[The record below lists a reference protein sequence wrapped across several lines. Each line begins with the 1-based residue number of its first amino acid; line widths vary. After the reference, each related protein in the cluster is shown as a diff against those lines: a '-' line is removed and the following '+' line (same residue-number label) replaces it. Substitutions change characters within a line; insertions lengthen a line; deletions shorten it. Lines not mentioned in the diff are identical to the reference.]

1 MQRFAASLAVSFALS
16 FALIVLSPASAGV
29 AYAHGD
35 DDSAVSANDSGPGNP
50 ADVSRT
56 IRIEARD
63 LAFDVKTIRVKTGET
78 IRFVVT
84 NKGAVPHEF
93 VLANHEENIEHR
105 AMMAQMPDMVHHD
118 PNMITLQPGETKEL
132 IWRFGDDPD
141 FEFACNIPG
150 HSESGMWGTFTY
162 MK

>member
-1 MQRFAASLAVSFALS
+1 MQRFRASFAVTLALS
-16 FALIVLSPASAGV
+16 VGLIALSLISAGIGS
-29 AYAHGD
+29 ALGD
-35 DDSAVSANDSGPGNP
+35 DDAGASAKGDGPGNP
-50 ADVSRT
+50 ADVGRT
-56 IRIEARD
+56 IQIEARD
-63 LAFDVKTIRVKTGET
+63 IGFDVKTIRVKPGET

-93 VLANHEENIEHR
+93 VLANHKENVEHC

-132 IWRFGDDPD
+132 IWRFGDDPN
-141 FEFACNIPG
+141 FEFSCNIPG
-150 HSESGMWGTFTY
+150 HSEAGMWGTFTY

>member
-1 MQRFAASLAVSFALS
+1 MLRLSVFLSGLIALFAFAA
-16 FALIVLSPASAGV
+16 V
-29 AYAHGD
+29 AFAHGD
-35 DDSAVSANDSGPGNP
+35 DDAAAATNGGQPGNP
-50 ADVSRT
+50 AEVSRT

-63 LAFDVKTIRVKTGET
+63 LAFNIKTIRVKPGET

-84 NKGAVPHEF
+84 NNGAVPHEF
-93 VLANHEENIEHR
+93 MLANHKEHVEHR

-118 PNMITLQPGETKEL
+118 PEVISLQPGETKEL

-141 FEFACNIPG
+141 FEFACDIPG
-150 HSESGMWGTFTY
+150 HSEAGMWGTFTY